1 MLKKLKDAKEYLI
14 KANFEGIVFEDMQQ
28 LFLEKLD
35 DYQIKTI
42 DDIIAIFCDPSIS
55 NYLVL
60 MMRFLTS
67 GELKN
72 NSILYETFI

>member
-1 MLKKLKDAKEYLI
+1 MKT
-14 KANFEGIVFEDMQQ
+14 
-28 LFLEKLD
+28 LD
-35 DYQIKTI
+35 DV
-42 DDIIAIFCDPSIS
+42 IAMFCDPSVS

-72 NSILYETFI
+72 NSILYETFIEN